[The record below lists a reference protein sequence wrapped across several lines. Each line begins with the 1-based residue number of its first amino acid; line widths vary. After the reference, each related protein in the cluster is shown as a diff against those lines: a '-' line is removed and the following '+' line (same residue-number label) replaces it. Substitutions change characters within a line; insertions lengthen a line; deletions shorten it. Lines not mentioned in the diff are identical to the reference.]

1 MSRQSENNEFE
12 NSGEMMLA
20 PVHRNMPAPRYPG
33 FQMPPRETNAES
45 DDFQAL
51 LQLLQVVWTRKW
63 VLAATVAVGSLIA
76 LGLSLYTTPRYGAQT
91 TMQIETVQEPFGAG
105 MFSEDPTLI
114 TESQLLSSQ
123 TMRERAAKE
132 LRSRGAPPPPR
143 VVGLLTALRSA
154 LGLQEPAT
162 AAGWDEA
169 VGMAAG
175 KLRVITQRDSHIVQ
189 IQTES
194 VNPQAA
200 ADYTNTLAEEY
211 IKRNQEQRWE
221 AYQSTGDWLNQA
233 QNETKAKLERSE
245 KALAD
250 YAKSRGLLFTSETN
264 NVSEEK
270 LKAVQSQLAQASAD
284 RILRQAIYESSLSS
298 PTESLPE
305 VLDSG
310 PMGSYQVKLAELKQ
324 QLAELSTTLT
334 PEHYRVQRVQAQ
346 INELEAARERER
358 TNIIKRIRIEYEAAQ
373 KRENQ
378 LLKNFDDQSKVIT
391 DDQEKLIQYN
401 ILKREV
407 ESNKALY
414 QTTLLRGKE
423 ASIASAMRTNN
434 AHIVD
439 RARISRLPG
448 APNVPLNLALGS
460 LGGLFCGA
468 VFIIVR
474 SRTDVRVHAPDALG
488 AMLSIQQ
495 LGVIPSAK
503 VDPEVRAL
511 ARRSRS
517 KIDKGGVAK
526 MLFKSETTNP
536 SESLELVTWT
546 RNRSILA
553 EAFRAT
559 MTSILFAHENG
570 SPCQVLLI
578 TSPSPQEGK
587 STVLSNLGV
596 ALAEIGQRV
605 LLIDGDTR
613 LPRLH
618 TIFDVPNTY
627 GLGDILSERTPVGDY
642 SDEMLTRTTAIPGLH
657 VIPAGPAR
665 SQQLR
670 LLYSTRMKELIQRA
684 RGSFDIILIDS
695 PPVLS
700 VPDARILSL
709 AADAVIL
716 VVRAHKT
723 PSGAAT
729 LAASRFQEDGR
740 PIFGTILNDWNAK
753 ASGDPSYGEY
763 YSNYYSEYYRT
774 AGKS

>member
-1 MSRQSENNEFE
+1 
-12 NSGEMMLA
+12 
-20 PVHRNMPAPRYPG
+20 MPAPRYPE
-33 FQMPPRETNAES
+33 FETPPRETNAES

-51 LQLLQVVWTRKW
+51 LQFLQILWRRKW
-63 VLAATVAVGSLIA
+63 VLAATVALGSLIA
-76 LGLSLYTTPRYGAQT
+76 LGVSLYMTPRYGAQT
-91 TMQIETVQEPFGAG
+91 TMQIETLQEPFGAG
-105 MFSEDPTLI
+105 MFSGDPTLI

-123 TMRERAAKE
+123 VMRERAAKE

-143 VVGLLTALRSA
+143 LVGLLTALRHA

-162 AAGWDEA
+162 TAGWDEA

-200 ADYTNTLAEEY
+200 ADYTNTLADEY

-221 AYQSTGDWLNQA
+221 AYQHQGEWLDRA
-233 QNETKAKLERSE
+233 QDELKVKLERSE
-245 KALAD
+245 QALAD
-250 YAKSRGLLFTSETN
+250 YARSNGLLFTSETS

-270 LKAVQSQLAQASAD
+270 LKVLQTQLAQASAE
-284 RILRQAIYESSLSS
+284 RIQKQAVYESSLSS

-310 PMGSYQVKLAELKQ
+310 PMGSYQVKLADLKREL
-324 QLAELSTTLT
+324 ADLSATLT
-334 PEHYRVQRVQAQ
+334 PEHYKVKRVQAQ

-358 TNIIKRIRIEYEAAQ
+358 TNIIKRIRIDYEATQ

-378 LLKNFDDQSKVIT
+378 LLKNFDDQAKVIT
-391 DDQEKLIQYN
+391 NQQQKMIDFN

-414 QTTLLRGKE
+414 QTTLQKGKE

-434 AHIVD
+434 ARIVD
-439 RARISRLPG
+439 RAGVSRLPG
-448 APNVPLNLALGS
+448 TPNLPLNLALGS

-468 VFIIVR
+468 VLIIVR

-517 KIDKGGVAK
+517 KIDKPGVAK
-526 MLFKSETTNP
+526 MLFKSETTNR

-570 SPCQVLLI
+570 SPCQVLLV

-627 GLGDILSERTPVGDY
+627 GLGDILTERTPVGDY
-642 SDEMLTRTTAIPGLH
+642 SDEMLTRTTEIPGLH

-723 PSGAAT
+723 PSGAAA

-753 ASGDPSYGEY
+753 ASGDPTYGGYSSSY
-763 YSNYYSEYYRT
+763 YSDYYRG
-774 AGKS
+774 AGRS